1 MKAFFDIDTQLD
13 FLYPAGALY
22 APGCERVIPNVA
34 KLNAHAA
41 AQKIPLISTTCA
53 HTETPDE
60 FKVWPPHCVK
70 GCLGQRKPAATLV
83 GGGQIILEKN
93 ELDLF
98 SNPEIERILQRLG
111 ITECVVY
118 GVLTEYCVRLACM
131 GLLSRGLHV
140 TLVRDAIAHLSADAA
155 WQMEEAFIAAKGEI
169 VSLKKIIS

>member
-34 KLNAHAA
+34 KLNAHAV
-41 AQKIPLISTTCA
+41 AQKIALISSTCA

-83 GGGQIILEKN
+83 GNGQIILKKN
-93 ELDLF
+93 DLDLF
-98 SNPEIERILQRLG
+98 STPEADRILQTLG

-140 TLVRDAIAHLSADAA
+140 TLVRDAVAHLSAEAA
-155 WQMEEAFIAAKGEI
+155 RQMEDAFIAARGEI
-169 VSLKKIIS
+169 ASMKEIIG